1 MLILSTMR
9 CSRYVKCPAFQM
21 CASTWGLKYRVHKHY
36 YFCCV
41 GIYIR
46 GGVIVVI
53 WRHSRCSLTSQCIL
67 SHCIFDGAMVN
78 YMDMETGHIIHET
91 AVSNTPTTYVVGW
104 LIGVLAGD
112 VFSISMS
119 TQYRYNTRSILANV
133 TRDMQ

>member
-1 MLILSTMR
+1 
-9 CSRYVKCPAFQM
+9 M

-46 GGVIVVI
+46 GGAIVVI

-91 AVSNTPTTYVVGW
+91 AVSNTPTTYVVG
-104 LIGVLAGD
+104 
-112 VFSISMS
+112 
-119 TQYRYNTRSILANV
+119 
-133 TRDMQ
+133 